1 MSKRPA
7 SPPPRSATSSPP
19 FEAAQIRAFFW
30 RRQGLDG
37 QLAGQAASPA
47 AVLARSGWSRSV
59 GGAGPYLALS
69 SRAGAGLSRE
79 AIDAAVA
86 ALQIHELPS
95 ARGCTYVVPAAD
107 FALAL
112 RAGQG
117 HGDAAEIE
125 TARRHCGVTD
135 QELDRLCERVLDALS
150 RGPLDP
156 AQIKEAAGDAVRHLG
171 DAGKRRGLTTTLP
184 LALGRLQG
192 LGEIRRVPVNGRLDQ
207 QRYRYALWRPSPLAG
222 VHLSD
227 QDVAVELA
235 RRFFRWAGPATVKQL
250 AWWAGLSVKAAQ
262 AAAHALPLRPLAEGD
277 ERLLFAEDL
286 DALRDTRAPD
296 EPRFA
301 LVGSLDNICHLR
313 REVASL
319 IDEADGASPLW
330 GEQGPHSTS
339 LHDMPHHG
347 ILDRGRLIGFWDY
360 DGQGQIVWATF
371 AAPPDGLAQEIART
385 ESFVRDQ
392 LGDARSFSLD
402 SPEKRGPRLARLR
415 DGK

>member
-1 MSKRPA
+1 MSKRTA
-7 SPPPRSATSSPP
+7 SPTHAVS
-19 FEAAQIRAFFW
+19 AAQLRAFFW
-30 RRQGLDG
+30 QRQGLDG
-37 QLAGQAASPA
+37 GLAGQAAD
-47 AVLARSGWSRSV
+47 AVLARTGWSRSV
-59 GGAGPYLALS
+59 GGCGPYLALFS
-69 SRAGAGLSRE
+69 RSRACLSRE
-79 AIDAAVA
+79 AVDAAVA

-135 QELDRLCERVLDALS
+135 QELDRLCAKVLDTLS

-171 DAGKRRGLTTTLP
+171 DVGKKRGLTTTLP

-207 QRYRYALWRPSPLAG
+207 QRYRYALWRPSPLVG
-222 VHLSD
+222 DHLTA
-227 QDVAVELA
+227 QDIAVELA

-262 AAAHALPLRPLAEGD
+262 AAAQALPLRPLAEGD
-277 ERLLFAEDL
+277 DRLLFDDDL
-286 DALRDTRAPD
+286 DALRDTPVPEVA
-296 EPRFA
+296 RFA
-301 LVGSLDNICHLR
+301 LVGSLDNLCHLR
-313 REVASL
+313 REVAGL
-319 IDEADGASPLW
+319 LDQADAASPLW

-339 LHDMPHHG
+339 LYDMPHHG

-360 DGQGQIVWATF
+360 DGQGEIVWRTF
-371 AAPPDGLAQEIART
+371 AGAPSGLAQEVART
-385 ESFVRDQ
+385 EAFVRDQ

-415 DGK
+415 AA